1 MLRLGGT
8 SRLANQTNI
17 FTVGHSNHSAEGL
30 VSLLRRHGITVV
42 ADVRSVPYSR
52 RYPHFSRDALNAS
65 LIQRGFQYKSLGRWL
80 GGRSD
85 DPVHYDDDGRVRYDV
100 LAQSELF
107 EAGIES
113 LLRGSEEHTIAL
125 MCAEARPE
133 DCHRAILIG
142 QHLADAFDIQ
152 VEHILPNGASESHSE
167 MCDRLAGLDQQPSMF
182 TRAESVSAALQRQAE
197 KVAYVDVARA
207 DRIEDFDLAVAV

>member
-1 MLRLGGT
+1 M
-8 SRLANQTNI
+8 
-17 FTVGHSNHSAEGL
+17 V
-30 VSLLRRHGITVV
+30 
-42 ADVRSVPYSR
+42 DVRSVPYSR
-52 RYPHFSRDALNAS
+52 RHPHFSRDVLKPF
-65 LIQRGFQYKSLGRWL
+65 LQQHGFKYDSLGRWL

-85 DPVHYDDDGRVRYDV
+85 DPVHYDDDGRIRYDI
-100 LAQSELF
+100 LAQSDLF

-113 LLRGSEEHTIAL
+113 VLRGSKEHTIAL
-125 MCAEARPE
+125 MCSEARPE
-133 DCHRAILIG
+133 DCHRSLLIG
-142 QHLADAFDIQ
+142 QHLAGVFGVQ
-152 VEHILPNGASESHSE
+152 VEHILRDGVSETHSE